1 MTVDPGG
8 GLEGEEG
15 TDAPD
20 HGAEHFVPKVEVVVG
35 VARPVPLEDAVVGIL
50 GGVRRPPGREGRAR
64 LHAFEDEVHPQPL
77 VTLPAQAVGPDPV
90 FILDLLVRPAEGK
103 AVVAGESLDPMLVN
117 LGPLGQ
123 SLLGDGIET
132 VDVAEEMNDMLGA
145 SQQGQI
151 TLDDDTVETVVYQ
164 NQQAA
169 QQLGEGPL
177 LLNFPS
183 TRSWDRGPVE
193 IQRRLGRERFPRPE
207 GWAEG
212 SPVEPGRLSD
222 QRPAFPARSY
232 RG

>member
-103 AVVAGESLDPMLVN
+103 AVVAGESLDPML
-117 LGPLGQ
+117 
-123 SLLGDGIET
+123 ER
-132 VDVAEEMNDMLGA
+132 
-145 SQQGQI
+145 QI

-169 QQLGEGPL
+169 QQLGEG
-177 LLNFPS
+177 
-183 TRSWDRGPVE
+183 
-193 IQRRLGRERFPRPE
+193 FPRS
-207 GWAEG
+207 
-212 SPVEPGRLSD
+212 SPLELSLNKIMG
-222 QRPAFPARSY
+222 QGTGGNPTEVGA
-232 RG
+232 

>member
-1 MTVDPGG
+1 MIQ
-8 GLEGEEG
+8 EGVWKGRKEP
-15 TDAPD
+15 DAPD

-169 QQLGEGPL
+169 QQLGEG
-177 LLNFPS
+177 
-183 TRSWDRGPVE
+183 
-193 IQRRLGRERFPRPE
+193 FPRS
-207 GWAEG
+207 
-212 SPVEPGRLSD
+212 SPLELSLNKIMG
-222 QRPAFPARSY
+222 QGTGGNPTEVGA
-232 RG
+232 

>member
-50 GGVRRPPGREGRAR
+50 GGVPRPPGREGRAR

-103 AVVAGESLDPMLVN
+103 AVVAGESLDPML
-117 LGPLGQ
+117 
-123 SLLGDGIET
+123 ER
-132 VDVAEEMNDMLGA
+132 
-145 SQQGQI
+145 QI